1 LRAEEVNL
9 YLFIGSGFYIEV
21 LNFVLLGE
29 LHEIRQYLEI
39 KYNPQFDRASLQKV
53 TNSVDLIRL
62 LQDRDLL
69 GINKLSFI
77 KTLLDHV
84 KRDDL
89 LREVNNYEKE
99 SVKAADAKPRRP
111 KSGN

>member
-1 LRAEEVNL
+1 MRAEEVNL
-9 YLFIGSGFYIEV
+9 YLYIGSGFYIEV
-21 LNFVLLGE
+21 LNFVLSDE

-39 KYNPQFDRASLQKV
+39 KYNSQFDRASLQKA
-53 TNSVDLIRL
+53 TNYEDLIRL

-69 GINKLSFI
+69 GFNKLSFI
-77 KTLLDHV
+77 RTLLDHM
-84 KRDDL
+84 KRDDF
-89 LREVNNYEKE
+89 LREVNNYEQE

>member
-1 LRAEEVNL
+1 MRAEEVNL
-9 YLFIGSGFYIEV
+9 YLYIGSGFYIEV

-53 TNSVDLIRL
+53 ANSVDLIGL

-77 KTLLDHV
+77 KTLLDHM
-84 KRDDL
+84 KKDDL
-89 LREVNNYEKE
+89 LREVNNYEHKF
-99 SVKAADAKPRRP
+99 RRP
-111 KSGN
+111 QSGN